1 MNFTSVI
8 LMSAALMAAASCT
21 PNTNHPKNETKATTV
36 NLVPQEEESVA
47 TFASGC
53 FWCVEEVYESLLG
66 VREVISGYAGG
77 KEEDANY
84 SDVSSGRTDHAE
96 SVQIYYDTT
105 IISYDQLV
113 AAFFASHDPTT
124 LNQQGPDHGRQYR
137 SIAFYRNEK
146 EKQVILDE
154 IKKLTD
160 EGVFESP
167 IITEVKPFTA
177 FYPAEDYHQDYVSHN
192 PDDPYVRGVSKPRY
206 ERFKKTY
213 KGKYKEK

>member
-1 MNFTSVI
+1 MNFKSLSFIPV
-8 LMSAALMAAASCT
+8 ALLAFLSCAPKT
-21 PNTNHPKNETKATTV
+21 NNTKTDTKASTV
-36 NLVPQEEESVA
+36 NIAPQDEESVA

-66 VREVISGYAGG
+66 VREVISGYSGG
-77 KEEDANY
+77 KAEDANY

-105 IISYDQLV
+105 IISFAQLV
-113 AAFFASHDPTT
+113 SAFFASHDPTT

-146 EKQVILDE
+146 EKEVILNE

-160 EGVFESP
+160 SGEFEKP
-167 IITEVKPFTA
+167 IVTEVVPFTA
-177 FYPAEDYHQDYVSHN
+177 FYPAEDYHQDYISRN
-192 PDDPYVRGVSKPRY
+192 PDDPYVKNVSKPRY
-206 ERFKKTY
+206 ERFKKAYKGTY
-213 KGKYKEK
+213 KE